1 MNVMIIL
8 FTWLIYVYRVLSIKL
23 YIIFEIF
30 HSKTWVSGTLNIF
43 WPGRWCG
50 PKRRI
55 LQIRSADEGA
65 FKFAIS
71 FKKPKNWTLTL
82 RSISRRYYSFR
93 FIYDL
98 YVSPSR
104 GSFLCNN
111 SSITLTLHYPKCK
124 TCTNWGFAWL
134 NWSSFFMVKLFY
146 GMMMIKCHLLPQ
158 TIIAE
163 LCQFFHLY
171 QFLCFMIDSCP
182 PSYSFICTMAK
193 LAKGT
198 AQEGGGRQ
206 KGGLKH
212 GAHFC
217 WSLLVTGWAE
227 CLWRQH
233 VI

>member
-1 MNVMIIL
+1 MKYL
-8 FTWLIYVYRVLSIKL
+8 QALSKSL
-23 YIIFEIF
+23 DPVD
-30 HSKTWVSGTLNIF
+30 S
-43 WPGRWCG
+43 
-50 PKRRI
+50 
-55 LQIRSADEGA
+55 
-65 FKFAIS
+65 
-71 FKKPKNWTLTL
+71 KKPKLSLAL

-134 NWSSFFMVKLFY
+134 NWSSFFMVKLFF

-198 AQEGGGRQ
+198 AQEGGEA
-206 KGGLKH
+206 KGGFE
-212 GAHFC
+212 ARCTF
-217 WSLLVTGWAE
+217 LLVTTGYRVSWMFVKTT
-227 CLWRQH
+227 CN
-233 VI
+233 IK